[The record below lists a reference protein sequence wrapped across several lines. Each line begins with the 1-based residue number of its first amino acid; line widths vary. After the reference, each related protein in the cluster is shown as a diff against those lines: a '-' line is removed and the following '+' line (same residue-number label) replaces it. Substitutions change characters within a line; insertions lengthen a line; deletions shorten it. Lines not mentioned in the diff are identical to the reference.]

1 MALNILNN
9 VINNIQNGQIRT
21 EGNVT
26 AGSDVMRQAA
36 TRMLDELRNLMP
48 GDTIS
53 GKLVSKDGNNIGLLL
68 SNNTMLNTVLDE
80 DVNIGMGGQMSF
92 EVKSNQNG
100 QLTLR
105 PMFTNLSNSTTIMN
119 ALDNAGI
126 PANDTTIEMVDTLM
140 RNNMSINKDMLTS
153 INRELSMHPEADV
166 KDIVMLHKMDIPVND
181 STVNQMHLYNNN
193 NQWMMDNI
201 SDSGAELTSLL
212 TDVIAQGGE
221 EAANIIDGLQTLLEP
236 MVAESEIP
244 AKGET
249 MVQVQSEAPVENT
262 QAQNANVI
270 ENSIKPEAEL
280 PVSKPVDT
288 NVSQPVVNSEE
299 VPVKEAV
306 VTEKP
311 ETAETV
317 NDINKFNVFDK
328 LKTMDKETISNPAVR
343 EQVKDSITELLKDN
357 FLMNPKDIGEDK
369 YVKKYYEKT
378 IDLTEQ
384 LTKLLTENG
393 KDDTA
398 FAKTMTNVKEN
409 TNFMNQINELYNYVQ
424 LPLKM
429 NDSQANGDL
438 YVYAR
443 KKGRGMGGE
452 DGKLT
457 ALLRLSME
465 HLGNMDIFLT
475 LQDGQ
480 NLSTKFTLEKE
491 EMIDFIEAHIDELN
505 NRLIKKGYN
514 IGTTTVG
521 KSDSGSESVIDN
533 IVKGDGGNILLSTQS
548 FDARA

>member
-126 PANDTTIEMVDTLM
+126 PASDTTIEMVDTLM

-221 EAANIIDGLQTLLEP
+221 EAANIINGLQTLLEP
-236 MVAESEIP
+236 MASENEIP
-244 AKGET
+244 AEGET
-249 MVQVQSEAPVENT
+249 MVQVQSEAPVENA

-280 PVSKPVDT
+280 AVSKPADT
-288 NVSQPVVNSEE
+288 NVSQPVVNGEE